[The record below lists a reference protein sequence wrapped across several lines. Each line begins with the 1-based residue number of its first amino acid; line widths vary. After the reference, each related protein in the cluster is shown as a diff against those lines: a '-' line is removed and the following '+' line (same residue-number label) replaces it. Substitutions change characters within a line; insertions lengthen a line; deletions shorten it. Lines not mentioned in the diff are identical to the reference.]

1 MFPKVKEEIF
11 VVSEQTRTLLN
22 YVSIVEF
29 SNISLINMLNGPM
42 TNSHREDND
51 MDEEGY
57 KSQEIFT

>member
-1 MFPKVKEEIF
+1 M
-11 VVSEQTRTLLN
+11 SDNTHTLLN

-29 SNISLINMLNGPM
+29 SNNSLINMLNGPM
-42 TNSHREDND
+42 TGGYREDND

>member
-1 MFPKVKEEIF
+1 MFPQVKEEIF
-11 VVSEQTRTLLN
+11 VVSDNTHTLLN

-29 SNISLINMLNGPM
+29 SNNSLINMLNGPM
-42 TNSHREDND
+42 TGGYREDND